1 MPFQE
6 LLQPIDNFGWQV
18 SCVYYLDESESRR
31 TIMKKLIT
39 FAFIGLAICNLVAC
53 RSMVSAILQD
63 KSCSPPCWN
72 QITPGQTSIQEISSK
87 LVSIQGVDS
96 KSIKPKSILNA
107 NDGISFKFLP
117 YLREDAGELY
127 SREGIIET
135 ISFGIKQ
142 GKISL
147 SDALQEWGP
156 PDQYISLYYSKVERP
171 YLATSIIY
179 TKRGIILDTTRDMSA
194 KDVPKFE
201 GNFPIQSVWYTD
213 PAMTI
218 TPLTNGLLDN
228 IKMQDVSAGLKPWS
242 GFGVIDYIYR

>member
-1 MPFQE
+1 
-6 LLQPIDNFGWQV
+6 
-18 SCVYYLDESESRR
+18 
-31 TIMKKLIT
+31 MKKLIT
-39 FAFIGLAICNLVAC
+39 FTLIGLALCNLVAC
-53 RSMVSAILQD
+53 RTMVSTIFQD
-63 KSCSPPCWN
+63 NSCSAPCWN

-87 LVSIQGVDS
+87 LAKIQGVDS
-96 KSIKPKSILNA
+96 KSIKSKSILNS

-127 SREGIIET
+127 SRGGIIET
-135 ISFGIKQ
+135 ISFGIKK
-142 GKISL
+142 GKLSL
-147 SDALQEWGP
+147 SDALQQWGP
-156 PDQYISLYYSKVERP
+156 PDRYISLYYSKAERP

-179 TKRGIILDTTRDMSA
+179 TSRGIILSTTQDMSA

-201 GNFPIQSVWYTD
+201 SYFPIQSIWYTD

-218 TPLTNGLLDN
+218 TPLSNGLLNN